1 MQERE
6 RSALDY
12 DKGFAMNTAA
22 EKLGPA
28 ERILQTLLN
37 HTDHMVHNRPGMV
50 TPDARHT
57 IGVRWVPVTHKEED
71 GQKVVYELTKVGK
84 KTEKIR
90 KGVMRADGK
99 IEENGK
105 VVGEYRAPDLFP
117 EVAAWMYRQVAEVW
131 KMDNEFAARWA
142 SYAFSQEHR
151 DLKVVLAAFM
161 LVQTRKGDPVV
172 DGGKI
177 AFYDEDYRD
186 IGEAMLLIHRR
197 DGKDL
202 NPKLLLRVHD
212 LLKLPGIAAINR
224 ELGFGNSARHPFLG
238 RWSKAAEKWL
248 QFREENPKMLDGLI
262 KAGFKSTVKALAR
275 AIGYKPATPK
285 FFEALGWAQDQ
296 AKDGRRQMLIG
307 VELEKQATLEDMNE
321 AEICGWIVAEKPN
334 WKRIVGMLPKKFGVT
349 RAIMSAAVESG
360 SLSNKDLIIL
370 TPTLEELGLL
380 EVKEVKEKWD
390 RALKKAEDDMRA
402 ANIARNVK
410 SKVVQEQLV
419 AASDVAL
426 QKTVEQVTK
435 NLRIYVVIDVSGSM
449 GQSIEKAKKL
459 LAKFLQGFPPDRTH
473 VATFNTHGRVVEI
486 KHASAAGVENAF
498 KGVTADGG
506 TDHGAGVRALEKFK
520 PKDDEDSLMIFV
532 GDGGERKTFEAYVIQ
547 SGLRPMAFGFLMLP
561 GDNFG
566 AIDQTAAKLGIPCFR
581 IQENTFDDVYA
592 IPRTIRALV
601 AATPVGAV
609 PRAVAAPRVTLVDT
623 ILKTDLLKK
632 PAWAVSV
639 HAPAP
644 AVAPAAAPAVAPA

>member
-1 MQERE
+1 MT
-6 RSALDY
+6 
-12 DKGFAMNTAA
+12 TAA

-28 ERILQTLLN
+28 EKILQTLLN

-50 TPDARHT
+50 LPDARHT
-57 IGVRWVPVTHKEED
+57 IGVRWVAVTHKEEN
-71 GQKVVYELTKVGK
+71 GEKIVYELTKVGK
-84 KTEKIR
+84 KTNKIR
-90 KGVMRADGK
+90 RGVMRADNK
-99 IEENGK
+99 VEEGGK

-142 SYAFSQEHR
+142 SYAFGQEHR

-186 IGEAMLLIHRR
+186 IGEAMMLIHRR

-212 LLKLPGIAAINR
+212 LLKLPAVAAINR
-224 ELGFGNSARHPFLG
+224 ELGFGNSARRPFLG
-238 RWSKAAEKWL
+238 RWSKAVEKWL
-248 QFREENPKMLDGLI
+248 QFREENPRMLDGLI
-262 KAGFKSTVKALAR
+262 KAGFKSTVKDLAR
-275 AIGYKPATPK
+275 AVGYKPETPK
-285 FFEALGWAQDQ
+285 FFEALSWAQDQ

-307 VELEKQATLEDMNE
+307 VEMAKGESWDDLTEEQICEK
-321 AEICGWIVAEKPN
+321 IVADRPD
-334 WKRIVGMLPKKFGVT
+334 WKRIVGLLPKKLGVT
-349 RAIMSAAVESG
+349 RAIMAAAVESN

-380 EVKEVKEKWD
+380 EVAEVKAKWD

-410 SKVVQEQLV
+410 SKDVQEQLV
-419 AASDVAL
+419 AASDASL

-435 NLRIYVVIDVSGSM
+435 NLRIYVVIDTSGSM

-473 VATFNTHGRVVEI
+473 VATFTTQGRVIEI

-498 KGVTADGG
+498 KGITASGG
-506 TDHGAGVRALEKFK
+506 TAHGAGVLALERFK
-520 PKDDEDSLMIFV
+520 PKNDEDSLMIFV
-532 GDGGERKTFEAYVIQ
+532 GDGGERTTFEAYVIQ

-561 GDNFG
+561 GENFG
-566 AIDQTAAKLGIPCFR
+566 AVDQTAAKLGIPCFR

-601 AATPVGAV
+601 AATPVGAA
-609 PRAVAAPRVTLVDT
+609 PRAMAAPRVTLVDT

-639 HAPAP
+639 HAIAP
-644 AVAPAAAPAVAPA
+644 PVVHAVPAATV